1 MRPKFKNLM
10 SDITY
15 GCLKKSLSRHTYFE
29 RSQKIP
35 KESVVFLIRGFL
47 TGDKSISQLKKFFK
61 KRNTKVY
68 SLKDCLR
75 GESFIPRNINIGW
88 RDEYR
93 DLIKKKAIEVRAET
107 GELPYVVGWSLGGIY
122 ALNIHQEEPGLFKKV
137 ITLASPLN
145 QSFSGNTSIKWLY
158 DFISGNT
165 QYLDEVIAKNS
176 TVRDFESVV
185 TVGAEKDGLVDYRA
199 CVSPYTK
206 SYVVDCYH
214 MDITSN
220 SKTFKII
227 EQEIFGIKHDIS

>member
-1 MRPKFKNLM
+1 M
-10 SDITY
+10 
-15 GCLKKSLSRHTYFE
+15 
-29 RSQKIP
+29 
-35 KESVVFLIRGFL
+35 
-47 TGDKSISQLKKFFK
+47 
-61 KRNTKVY
+61 
-68 SLKDCLR
+68 
-75 GESFIPRNINIGW
+75 
-88 RDEYR
+88 
-93 DLIKKKAIEVRAET
+93 IKKKAIEVRAET